1 MTPPGK
7 RDVDAGSTLEWIPD
21 DDDDCDDDVDDDDEE
36 EDEEDGGWADAEEG
50 GCLVRR

>member
-7 RDVDAGSTLEWIPD
+7 RGVGAGPTLEWIPD
-21 DDDDCDDDVDDDDEE
+21 DDDDCDDDDDDDNEGA
-36 EDEEDGGWADAEEG
+36 DEDGGWSDAEEG